1 MVSQRLKE
9 TTMQD
14 ARTTFHYIALTL
26 NMDVAQMEKL
36 LLDQT
41 TRTVPLLV
49 KVATMAAVLMESLK
63 LKETTTKGAEDQL
76 KTAVETLRMA
86 AVLMGKLLQLVT
98 TLKVVEVMEVCG
110 RAAAL
115 VLMAAVLM
123 V

>member
-1 MVSQRLKE
+1 MVSQRLRE

-36 LLDQT
+36 SPDRT

-49 KVATMAAVLMESLK
+49 KIPTMAVVPMESLK
-63 LKETTTKGAEDQL
+63 LKVTTTKAVVDQL
-76 KTAVETLRMA
+76 KTAVETLSMA

-98 TLKVVEVMEVCG
+98 TLRVVEVMEVCG
-110 RAAAL
+110 RAAAS
-115 VLMAAVLM
+115 VLMAVALM